1 MTYGVATTGLVAEI
15 YEIIV
20 HATSNATECRRIE
33 LLYASPW
40 RVARAAHSGTCPAF
54 PVPCGASLGVGAGHL
69 TVAKGNEG
77 GGGDRAMKHPL
88 QKVLS
93 FAAAREQ
100 EAEAFYKDWA
110 QRTVDPAV
118 GILFGELGARE
129 HGHWQLLAHITPKD
143 LVARPHQAADLA
155 MAEGLVEIKARAGI
169 ALQEALVGATKR
181 EEASARLYE
190 RLAELGGE
198 SAPLFRSM
206 ANEEREHKR
215 KIETVYAQGTPREN

>member
-1 MTYGVATTGLVAEI
+1 M
-15 YEIIV
+15 
-20 HATSNATECRRIE
+20 R
-33 LLYASPW
+33 
-40 RVARAAHSGTCPAF
+40 SG
-54 PVPCGASLGVGAGHL
+54 
-69 TVAKGNEG
+69 
-77 GGGDRAMKHPL
+77 L
-88 QKVLS
+88 QKVLN

-110 QRTVDPAV
+110 QRTVDPAARV
-118 GILFGELGARE
+118 LFGELGAAE

-143 LVARPHQAADLA
+143 LVARSQQATDSAI
-155 MAEGLVEIKARAGI
+155 AEELVEIKARAGMT
-169 ALQEALVGATKR
+169 LQEALVVAMKR

-215 KIETVYAQGTPREN
+215 KIKTVYDEGTPREN

>member
-1 MTYGVATTGLVAEI
+1 M
-15 YEIIV
+15 
-20 HATSNATECRRIE
+20 R
-33 LLYASPW
+33 
-40 RVARAAHSGTCPAF
+40 SG
-54 PVPCGASLGVGAGHL
+54 
-69 TVAKGNEG
+69 
-77 GGGDRAMKHPL
+77 L

-118 GILFGELGARE
+118 HVLFGELGARE

-155 MAEGLVEIKARAGI
+155 IAEGLVEIKARAGMP
-169 ALQEALVGATKR
+169 LHEALVVAMKR

-215 KIETVYAQGTPREN
+215 KIETVYDEGAPREK